1 MANPT
6 FIQGDLQAVFDALY
20 SLGAIDPLLKE
31 DWKVLTT
38 EMEQSPAAYQR
49 GLKEINSCKGDRKE
63 MIKKL
68 AGFDRKVMQ
77 YIAVEVARELAE
89 FTDRKTLH

>member
-1 MANPT
+1 MATTT

-31 DWKVLTT
+31 DWKAITN
-38 EMEQSPAAYQR
+38 EMEQSPAPFQR
-49 GLKEINSCKGDRKE
+49 ALKEINSCSGDRKE

-89 FTDRKTLH
+89 FTDRKILH

>member
-1 MANPT
+1 MTTTT

-31 DWKVLTT
+31 DWKLITS
-38 EMEQSPAAYQR
+38 EMEQSPGAFQR
-49 GLKEINSCKGDRKE
+49 ALKEINGCRGDRKE

-89 FTDRKTLH
+89 FTDRKILH

>member
-1 MANPT
+1 MAAQS

-20 SLGAIDPLLKE
+20 QFGAIDPVLKE
-31 DWKVLTT
+31 DWRALHA
-38 EMEQSPAAYQR
+38 EMASSPAAYLR
-49 GLKEINSCKGDRKE
+49 ALKQINGCKGNRQE
-63 MIKKL
+63 IIKAIATL
-68 AGFDRKVMQ
+68 DRKVMQ